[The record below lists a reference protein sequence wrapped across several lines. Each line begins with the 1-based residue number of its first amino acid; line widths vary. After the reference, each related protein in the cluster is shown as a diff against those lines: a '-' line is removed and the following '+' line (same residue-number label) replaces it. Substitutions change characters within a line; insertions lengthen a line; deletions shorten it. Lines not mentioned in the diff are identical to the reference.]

1 MFSLGARVC
10 SHTSSRGSSVQT
22 TAYHSDTRA
31 YSFTPARSHYS
42 SFESTPSLDDEAVY
56 VRPAD
61 LISPSGRKTFILT
74 SITHLFSTTFDNSTD
89 VLSVRALVA
98 YLNAALPPDK
108 WEEFDE
114 KEVKSALEGDEC
126 GDNKKGGKGKVWA
139 VRGGEG
145 DGDNEVV
152 CVSVGE

>member
-1 MFSLGARVC
+1 MMRQYTYDQL
-10 SHTSSRGSSVQT
+10 TSFLPPEGNVPP
-22 TAYHSDTRA
+22 
-31 YSFTPARSHYS
+31 FP
-42 SFESTPSLDDEAVY
+42 FCPPSQVY
-56 VRPAD
+56 YKPFHN
-61 LISPSGRKTFILT
+61 PRKTFILT
-74 SITHLFSTTFDNSTD
+74 SITHLFSTTFDTSTD